1 MTHTH
6 TWQRFVLGE
15 IDYGTFFDEFAR
27 WDARPDAA
35 YRPWYT
41 GWQCV
46 SCGTQGY
53 AA

>member
-6 TWQRFVLGE
+6 TWRR
-15 IDYGTFFDEFAR
+15 YGLFEGRTGRDLRYPIPCALDR
-27 WDARPDAA
+27 WLPT
-35 YRPWYT
+35 PWYT

-46 SCGTQGY
+46 SCGEQGY